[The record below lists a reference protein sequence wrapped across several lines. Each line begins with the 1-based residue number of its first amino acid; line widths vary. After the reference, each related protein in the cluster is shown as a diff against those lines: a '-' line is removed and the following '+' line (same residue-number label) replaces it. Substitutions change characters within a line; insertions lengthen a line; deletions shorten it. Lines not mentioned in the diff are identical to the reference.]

1 MGETEQGAVVEDPTE
16 TPEQTEQTQEQEASA
31 EESPEAPPEPEKAK
45 PANELKVVIIMRDNR
60 IMLGVQSP
68 DCDPVYETLEGTLA
82 AALKRVP
89 KLVEEAKAR
98 WETSKLNPKC
108 ETPLPQEQ
116 PAVTSRPQKAAASK
130 AQPTMF

>member
-1 MGETEQGAVVEDPTE
+1 MSETDQEIPKEETEE
-16 TPEQTEQTQEQEASA
+16 TVAESQETQ
-31 EESPEAPPEPEKAK
+31 PEPEKPK
-45 PANELKVVIIMRDNR
+45 PSNELKVVIIMRDNR
-60 IMLGVQSP
+60 MMLGVQSP

-108 ETPLPQEQ
+108 QTPLPSQEQ
-116 PAVTSRPQKAAASK
+116 PVTTSRPQKAAAPK
-130 AQPTMF
+130 AQPSMF

>member
-1 MGETEQGAVVEDPTE
+1 MTDTAQEVPGEEPVVESPE
-16 TPEQTEQTQEQEASA
+16 TPPEPA
-31 EESPEAPPEPEKAK
+31 EESPEASPETEKPK

-60 IMLGVQSP
+60 MLLGVQSP

-89 KLVEEAKAR
+89 KLVAEAKTR

-108 ETPLPQEQ
+108 EIPLPTEQ
-116 PAVTSRPQKAAASK
+116 PVTASRSQKVTAPK

>member
-1 MGETEQGAVVEDPTE
+1 MADTEQDAEVEEPTE
-16 TPEQTEQTQEQEASA
+16 EAEEEQEEPVA
-31 EESPEAPPEPEKAK
+31 ESQETQPEPETPK

-60 IMLGVQSP
+60 MMLGVQSP

-98 WETSKLNPKC
+98 WETNKLNPKC
-108 ETPLPQEQ
+108 TTPLPSQEQ
-116 PAVTSRPQKAAASK
+116 PVPTSRPQKAAAPSK
-130 AQPTMF
+130 QPTMF